1 MFSKYLKSLSILK
14 KFLFINF
21 IIFTIIGLFTIIYL
35 NNIQPNL
42 IKKKSIN
49 HTNIINNTIDNLLR
63 LEIKFV
69 TEDIRK
75 FLFSTRFIFQNL
87 DRVIFFDNNLNLVG
101 DTDTLDLDPRAFSTR
116 LNDIEF
122 ESLNEQKI
130 NKENKDK
137 SNNNIEKKFLSFEL
151 ILKKY
156 VSSDEYGAPFTFAQE
171 NFNQFKLTTIKN
183 VTKEDLNIGYIL
195 ITENANDIKV
205 AIDERK
211 AFVIRTAISVG
222 FVILIFSFV
231 LSRYFIKPI
240 QNLVSYTKN
249 IKEKSHEK
257 LSIDNL
263 KNRNDELGL
272 LSNSLEDMT
281 TELQKR
287 VAHAENFSTD
297 LVHEIRNPLA
307 SLKSASEILKDTN
320 SLDQRLKLLNI
331 LSHDV
336 LRIER
341 LITDY
346 SQMLKDEVAL
356 SNEKIEKINI
366 EKLKVRNDELGL
378 LSNSLDD
385 MTLELKKRI
394 FNAENFSTDLV
405 HEIRNPLASLK
416 SASEILHDSK
426 DADQRLKLVNILS
439 HDVQRIERLITDYS
453 QMLKDE
459 VALSNEKIEKI
470 NVEPIIESVVDDF
483 NSIYNVKKGINIKY
497 KNDGKK
503 EYLINGIEN
512 RIEQIIA
519 NLLDNSISFTKKG
532 GEILVDVS
540 LSTDNKIIIKIIDE
554 GQGFKEKD
562 TSKIFNRFYSNRPD
576 KFGEHS
582 GLGLNIVKNLVD
594 LHDGKIVASNRLDGD
609 GAIMEISF
617 PTS

>member
-21 IIFTIIGLFTIIYL
+21 IIFTIIGLFTFIYL

-49 HTNIINNTIDNLLR
+49 HINIINNTIDNILR
-63 LEIKFV
+63 LEVQFD

-87 DRVIFFDNNLNLVG
+87 DRVIFFDNDLNLIG
-101 DTDTLDLDPRAFSTR
+101 DTDTLDLDPRAFSSR

-122 ESLNEQKI
+122 ESLNEKKI
-130 NKENKDK
+130 NKENKNQNRNIDDK
-137 SNNNIEKKFLSFEL
+137 KLLSFDN

-156 VSSDEYGAPFTFAQE
+156 VNSDEYGKHFTFAQE

-183 VTKEDLNIGYIL
+183 VTKANINIGYLL

-211 AFVIRTAISVG
+211 AFVIRTVISVG

-240 QNLVSYTKN
+240 QNLVSYTKI

-281 TELQKR
+281 SELQKR

-307 SLKSASEILKDTN
+307 SLKSASEILQDTN
-320 SLDQRLKLLNI
+320 SSDQRLKLLNI

-356 SNEKIEKINI
+356 SNEKMEKINI
-366 EKLKVRNDELGL
+366 
-378 LSNSLDD
+378 
-385 MTLELKKRI
+385 
-394 FNAENFSTDLV
+394 
-405 HEIRNPLASLK
+405 
-416 SASEILHDSK
+416 
-426 DADQRLKLVNILS
+426 
-439 HDVQRIERLITDYS
+439 
-453 QMLKDE
+453 
-459 VALSNEKIEKI
+459 
-470 NVEPIIESVVDDF
+470 EPIIESVVDDF
-483 NSIYNVKKGINIKY
+483 NSIYKVKKNINIKY
-497 KNDGKK
+497 KTDGKK
-503 EYLINGIEN
+503 DYFINGIEN

-532 GEILVDVS
+532 GKILVDVS
-540 LSTDNKIIIKIIDE
+540 STTDDKIRIKITDE

-562 TSKIFNRFYSNRPD
+562 TSKIFNRFYSNRPE

-594 LHDGKIVASNRLDGD
+594 LHDGKIEASNRLDGD

-617 PTS
+617 PST